1 MASLSESQKAIVG
14 IFEGGGDTH
23 SITYVPASTSLT
35 LPIPLGTRFCDAF
48 LALSAGRDGRG
59 DMGTG
64 REEGGGEA
72 EEALYWLWTGGRA
85 EEGHVQRGKNR
96 GQSGKARWTK
106 WKRINDN
113 FLASFFCPHLFD
125 ICAYNIHE
133 RRQLQRQDHLGR
145 PRHLVRCP
153 RPTLSPSAP
162 PARADHTHTA
172 TPPQSRSCCIWIPCG
187 MVPASLSFVT
197 VSFTICLLKIICRG
211 LICTHMLQLTRTV

>member
-1 MASLSESQKAIVG
+1 MAKLMMMRSVNGLMKVGLVIPGEISAEQTGSIWLNICNSPRRAKDLELNAELCIAGRSDIISPVCGQFVRKSESHRRDLWG
-14 IFEGGGDTH
+14 SDTH

-96 GQSGKARWTK
+96 GQSGKGGP
-106 WKRINDN
+106 NGN
-113 FLASFFCPHLFD
+113 
-125 ICAYNIHE
+125 
-133 RRQLQRQDHLGR
+133 
-145 PRHLVRCP
+145 V
-153 RPTLSPSAP
+153 
-162 PARADHTHTA
+162 
-172 TPPQSRSCCIWIPCG
+172 
-187 MVPASLSFVT
+187 
-197 VSFTICLLKIICRG
+197 
-211 LICTHMLQLTRTV
+211 